1 MNFGLTPEQELLRS
15 NARTFLEKECPS
27 AFVRQV
33 MQDSSGDI
41 SALWRQMADL
51 GWMGLL
57 IPEEHGGLGLTMLE
71 LAVVLEEMGRV
82 LLPGPYFPTVVL
94 GGIMLLVGGNAQQ
107 QREILPG
114 VALGEVCLTLALTEA
129 SGRWDASGVMLRAHS
144 EPHGYTLTGTKL
156 YVPEAHMADYLLVAA
171 RTAEGGAPEDGISL
185 FLIEPQTAGITCTQL
200 PTMDVTRRWCELKLE
215 QVKVPHAALLGP
227 LHGGW
232 PIVAQV
238 IDRATTALCAE
249 MCGAAQRVME
259 LSVDYA
265 KSRIAFGKP
274 IGIYQAVKHT
284 CAEMLLLVEN
294 AKSLTYYAAWAC
306 QEGVPEASQA
316 ASMAKA
322 YCSDMFA
329 HIGAAGIQV
338 HGGIG
343 FTWDHDMHLYYKRA
357 QASRFTFG
365 DANWHRDRV
374 ARALETR
381 GQG

>member
-1 MNFGLTPEQELLRS
+1 MNFGLTPEQELLRT

-27 AFVRQV
+27 ALVRQV
-33 MQDSSGDI
+33 MQDRTGDI
-41 SALWRQMADL
+41 AALWRRMAGL

-71 LAVVLEEMGRV
+71 LAVILEEMGRV
-82 LLPGPYFPTVVL
+82 LLPGPFFPTVVL
-94 GGIMLLVGGNAQQ
+94 GGTTLLIGGSARQQ
-107 QREILPG
+107 GEILPR
-114 VALGEVCLTLALTEA
+114 VASGEARLTLALTEA
-129 SGRWDASGVMLRAHS
+129 SGRWDAVGVRLRAH
-144 EPHGYTLTGTKL
+144 PDADGYTLVGTKL
-156 YVPEAHMADYLLVAA
+156 YVPEAHVADYLLIAA
-171 RTAEGGAPEDGISL
+171 RTQDGGAPEEGISL
-185 FLIEPQTAGITCTQL
+185 FLVEARTPGMTCTQL
-200 PTMDVTRRWCELKLE
+200 PTMDLTRRWCELTCD
-215 QVKVPHAALLGP
+215 QVKVPGTALLGP

-232 PIVAQV
+232 PIIAHVL
-238 IDRATTALCAE
+238 DRATAALCAE

-274 IGIYQAVKHT
+274 IGAYQAVKHT
-284 CAEMLLLVEN
+284 CAEMLLLIEN

-306 QEGVPEASQA
+306 QEGVQEASQA

-322 YCSDMFA
+322 YCSEMFA
-329 HIGAAGIQV
+329 HVAAAGIQV

-343 FTWDHDMHLYYKRA
+343 FTWDHDIHLYYKRA
-357 QASRFTFG
+357 QSSRFTFG

-374 ARALETR
+374 ARALEAG